1 MLQSGIELMDF
12 KWFEQNHLSFSSTDH
27 RMELRSIDEG
37 SDSKMEGEIAIVLC
51 PGLLKWGR
59 DNAENWNSWSVWT
72 RARVEVFE
80 LR

>member
-1 MLQSGIELMDF
+1 
-12 KWFEQNHLSFSSTDH
+12 LSVK

-37 SDSKMEGEIAIVLC
+37 SDSKMEGEIAIVLR

-80 LR
+80 RRRLINDEARMFDSTTEPSGFD